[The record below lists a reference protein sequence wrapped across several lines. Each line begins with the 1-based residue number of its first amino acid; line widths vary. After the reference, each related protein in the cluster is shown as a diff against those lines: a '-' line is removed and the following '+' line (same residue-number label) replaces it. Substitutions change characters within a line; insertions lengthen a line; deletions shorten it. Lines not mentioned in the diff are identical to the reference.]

1 MARGHRTRWQQEM
14 IKVGPGHFQLTQP
27 PEDELVTRYQ
37 GRIIIAGAEQQLA
50 SVAQERLDN
59 KAEAARYRWKY
70 DAEWREARRE
80 QRNKWYR
87 NKYQNDYFFR
97 EQEKAKSAMKR
108 AKVQDEKDRARRNM
122 PTGLYKAK

>member
-1 MARGHRTRWQQEM
+1 MARGHKTIWQQEL

-27 PEDELVTRYQ
+27 PEDELITRYQ
-37 GRIIIAGAEQQLA
+37 GRIILAGAEQQLA
-50 SVAQERLDN
+50 S
-59 KAEAARYRWKY
+59 AEADRRHWRAEYARYRWKNDPEY
-70 DAEWREARRE
+70 REKQTARRRE
-80 QRNKWYR
+80 WYR

-122 PTGLYKAK
+122 PTGLYKVK